1 MEGTRI
7 MKKVDII
14 IIIYLILYTVSV
26 VIVYSDTNLTI
37 ATCAS
42 YSIII
47 WILVLL
53 KLNNKSFRNWLNK
66 PFNKK

>member
-1 MEGTRI
+1 MEGIGI
-7 MKKVDII
+7 MKKADII
-14 IIIYLILYTVSV
+14 ITVYLILYTVSV

>member
-1 MEGTRI
+1 M
-7 MKKVDII
+7 MKKADII
-14 IIIYLILYTVSV
+14 ITIYLILYTVSV

>member
-1 MEGTRI
+1 MEGI
-7 MKKVDII
+7 GMMKKVDII
-14 IIIYLILYTVSV
+14 ITVYLILYTVSV

>member
-26 VIVYSDTNLTI
+26 VIVYSDINLTI

>member
-1 MEGTRI
+1 

-26 VIVYSDTNLTI
+26 VIVYCDTNLTI

>member
-1 MEGTRI
+1 M

-14 IIIYLILYTVSV
+14 ITVYLILYTVSV

-37 ATCAS
+37 ATCVS

>member
-1 MEGTRI
+1 MEGIGI
-7 MKKVDII
+7 MKKADVIV
-14 IIIYLILYTVSV
+14 IIYLILYAISV

-42 YSIII
+42 YSIIM
-47 WILVLL
+47 WVLVLL
-53 KLNNKSFRNWLNK
+53 RLNNKSFRNWLNK

>member
-1 MEGTRI
+1 M

-14 IIIYLILYTVSV
+14 ITVYLILYTVSV

>member
-1 MEGTRI
+1 

-26 VIVYSDTNLTI
+26 VIVYGDTNLTI